1 MIFIVG
7 NSRSGTTLLGRM
19 LNQHSKIHTL
29 EELHFFEQMVD
40 ANATV
45 KREVWTKK
53 KSLNAIQRLLTSARA
68 NVFASVQSG
77 EYNEEC
83 EAILKNAP
91 KADII
96 SVYEETLA
104 YLTTEAGKRMP
115 CEQTPRY
122 LYVSDEILAT
132 MPEAIMISMVRDPRA
147 VLASQ
152 KNKWKR
158 YGIARDRMPLFW
170 AIRAWI
176 NYHPVT
182 MSLMWASASRQ
193 ARRLKHHPRSIVIKY
208 EDLLTNTEHE
218 LHRICKLAGVSFE
231 RAMKE
236 VALIGSST
244 ASDKPDEFGV
254 DTSRIYA
261 WQDGSLSAA
270 ELSICERVLQT
281 ELEYWGYKKI
291 STPLPAH
298 QHISFFLSFIFKSSA
313 ALLLNF
319 GRFKSLAETI
329 RRRVLS

>member
-1 MIFIVG
+1 M
-7 NSRSGTTLLGRM
+7 LGRM
-19 LNQHSKIHTL
+19 LNQHSQIHTL

-40 ANATV
+40 ASATLE
-45 KREVWTKK
+45 REVWTRQA
-53 KSLNAIQRLLTSARA
+53 SLDAIQRLLTSARD
-68 NVFASVQSG
+68 NIFASLKPG
-77 EYNEEC
+77 EYKTEC
-83 EAILKNAP
+83 ETILGRASNP
-91 KADII
+91 DII

-104 YLTTEAGKRMP
+104 YLTAEAGKRIP

-122 LYVSDEILAT
+122 LYVSDEILET
-132 MPEAIMISMVRDPRA
+132 MPNAVIISMVRDPRA

-193 ARRLKHHPRSIVIKY
+193 ARKLKDHPRSVVVKY

-218 LHRICKLAGVSFE
+218 LRRICELAGVPFE
-231 RAMKE
+231 KSMEE

-244 ASDKPDEFGV
+244 ASDRPDQYGV
-254 DTSRIYA
+254 DASRIYA
-261 WQDGSLSAA
+261 WQKGSLSAA
-270 ELSICERVLQT
+270 ELSICERVLRA
-281 ELEYWGYKKI
+281 ELEYWGFEKV
-291 STPLPAH
+291 SAPLPVYRYVF
-298 QHISFFLSFIFKSSA
+298 FFLSFIFKSSA

-319 GRFKSLAETI
+319 SRFKSLAETI
-329 RRRVLS
+329 RRRVLN

>member
-1 MIFIVG
+1 M
-7 NSRSGTTLLGRM
+7 LGRM
-19 LNQHSKIHTL
+19 LNQHSQIHTL

-40 ANATV
+40 AKATLE
-45 KREVWTKK
+45 REVWSRQE
-53 KSLNAIQRLLTSARA
+53 SLQAIQRLLTSAR
-68 NVFASVQSG
+68 NNIFAPVQRG
-77 EYNEEC
+77 EYRAEC
-83 EAILKNAP
+83 EAILESVSNT
-91 KADII
+91 DII

-104 YLTTEAGKRMP
+104 YLTIEAGKRIP

-122 LYVSDEILAT
+122 LYVSDEILET
-132 MPEAIMISMVRDPRA
+132 MPNAVMISMIRDPRA

-193 ARRLKHHPRSIVIKY
+193 ARKLHEHPRNVVVKY

-218 LHRICKLAGVSFE
+218 LRRICDLAEVPFE
-231 RAMKE
+231 KSMEE

-244 ASDKPDEFGV
+244 ASDRPDQFGV
-254 DTSRIYA
+254 DASRINA
-261 WQDGSLSAA
+261 WQEGSLSSA
-270 ELSICERVLQT
+270 ELSICERVLRTQ
-281 ELEYWGYKKI
+281 LEYWGYEEI
-291 STPLPAH
+291 STPLSSY
-298 QHISFFLSFIFKSSA
+298 QYVFFFLSFLAKSSA

-329 RRRVLS
+329 RRRVLK